1 MQNSA
6 ISFDFVIENKQN
18 VIKNLFQILEKDFV
32 ISVEE
37 GLELVTIR
45 HYDQQTIDRVTVD
58 KQIILT
64 QKSEQ
69 TARILMR

>member
-1 MQNSA
+1 MQ
-6 ISFDFVIENKQN
+6 I
-18 VIKNLFQILEKDFV
+18 QILENDFV

-37 GLELVTIR
+37 GFELVTIR